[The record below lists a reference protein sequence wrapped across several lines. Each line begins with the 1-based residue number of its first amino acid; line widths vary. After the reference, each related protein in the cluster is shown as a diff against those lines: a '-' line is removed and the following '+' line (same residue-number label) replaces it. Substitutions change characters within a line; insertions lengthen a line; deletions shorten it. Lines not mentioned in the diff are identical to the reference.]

1 MWTVEVIVV
10 FVVIAFILISLYAE
24 LIGPAFTFVIA
35 IVVLGLTGILTPS
48 EMLMGFANEQIAV
61 IIMLLLLGEIIRK
74 TAMIEILFDRIF
86 RKTRTYKG
94 FSGRMFLLIS
104 GFSAFLNNTPLVAV
118 MMPYIHTWSKKNRIS
133 QSKLLIPLSYAAIIG
148 GCATLIGTSTNLIV
162 NGLVIE
168 QEIIPDFERLHLFD
182 FAWVGVPMIIIGFF
196 YMILFS
202 GKLLPDKA
210 DAIDTFSANTR
221 EYIVEA
227 EVRKGSHLVG
237 KTISDAGMRNLNGL
251 FLSELI
257 RDEME
262 IIPVTPDTI
271 LAEGDRLYFSGD
283 TNKIADLI
291 NPDCGLTLPHVGSL
305 HKKKQTNITEI
316 VISQNSTLTNK
327 TVKEANFRGLYDSAI
342 LAIHRNGEKIQGQIG
357 NIRLKAGDALLLL
370 AGEDLEIRSNDSQDF
385 YFISNVREIIKPELW
400 KSIILLG
407 GTGLAILLSSLGF
420 ISLFLALIILLII
433 ILFTK
438 IAHPKD
444 IPKSLDYNLAII
456 IAMSI
461 SLGQAMIN
469 TGVAEMISAFIIK
482 IFVPLGTLGL
492 LFGLY
497 FITAVLAAYIT
508 NKAAVA
514 IIFPIALTIAFDL
527 GLNPVPFALITAFA
541 AAANFMTPIGYQTNL
556 MVYGPGN
563 YSFKDYF
570 RIGAPLTLIYM
581 VVTVFILW
589 LVFLK

>member
-1 MWTVEVIVV
+1 MWSFEVIVV
-10 FVVIAFILISLYAE
+10 LIVITFILVSLYAE
-24 LIGPAFTFVIA
+24 IIGPAFTFFIA
-35 IVVLGLTGILTPS
+35 IIVLGVTGILTPA

-61 IIMLLLLGEIIRK
+61 IIMLLLLGDIIRK
-74 TAMIEILFDRIF
+74 TSLIELIFNRIF
-86 RKTRTYKG
+86 KKTRTYKG
-94 FSGRMFLLIS
+94 FIGRMMILIA

-118 MMPYIHTWSKKNRIS
+118 MMPFIHNWSKKNNIS
-133 QSKLLIPLSYAAIIG
+133 PSKLLIPLSYAAIIG

-182 FAWVGVPMIIIGFF
+182 FAWVGVPMIIIGFI
-196 YMILFS
+196 YMMLFAN
-202 GKLLPDKA
+202 KLLPDKT
-210 DAIDTFSANTR
+210 DAMDSFSANTR

-227 EVRKGSHLVG
+227 EIRKGSHLVG
-237 KTISDAGMRNLNGL
+237 KSISEAGLRNLKGL
-251 FLSELI
+251 FLFELI
-257 RDEME
+257 RGEFAG
-262 IIPVTPDTI
+262 IPVTPEVI
-271 LAEGDRLYFSGD
+271 LLEGDRLYFSGD
-283 TNKIADLI
+283 INKIADLI
-291 NPDCGLTLPHVGSL
+291 NPDSGLTLPQVGML
-305 HKKKQTNITEI
+305 RKKKHTNVVEI
-316 VISQNSTLTNK
+316 VISHNSSLIFK
-327 TVKEANFRGLYDSAI
+327 TVKEANFRGKYDSAI
-342 LAIHRNGEKIQGQIG
+342 LAIHRNGEKIEGQIG
-357 NIRLKAGDALLLL
+357 NIRLRAGDVLLLL
-370 AGEDLEIRSNDSQDF
+370 AGEDLEARSSDTQDF

-420 ISLFLALIILLII
+420 ISLFLALIILLVI

-438 IAHPKD
+438 IANPKD
-444 IPKSLDYNLAII
+444 IPKSLDYNLAVI

-469 TGVAEMISAFIIK
+469 TGVAEMISGFIIR
-482 IFVPLGTLGL
+482 IFVPIGTLGI

-497 FITAVLAAYIT
+497 FITTILAAYIT

-514 IIFPIALTIAFDL
+514 IIFPIALTIASDL
-527 GLNPVPFALITAFA
+527 GLNPVPFALITAF

-570 RIGAPLTLIYM
+570 KIGAPLTFIYM
-581 VVTVFILW
+581 IVTVFILW
-589 LVFLK
+589 FVFL